1 MKPAPFAYVAP
12 ATLEEALALV
22 GDHSRPL
29 AGGQSLVP
37 LLNARRVRPQRL
49 VDLNRLQGHDYLRE
63 EEGWL
68 RIGMLV
74 RQAEL
79 LELEHWP
86 LLRAAVSRTGHP
98 ATRTRGT
105 VCGSVANGDR
115 RSELPAALTALAARV
130 HVRSAAAARETTVP
144 ELHLAP
150 DELIVELEVPPHP
163 ASWRFYE
170 YTATHG
176 DWPQVG
182 VAAAGANVVPF
193 GRGLETPW
201 AQALIAEALA

>member
-1 MKPAPFAYVAP
+1 MKPAPFDYVAP
-12 ATLEEALALV
+12 ATLDEALALV
-22 GDHSRPL
+22 GESSRPL

-37 LLNARRVRPQRL
+37 RLNARAERPARI

-74 RQAEL
+74 RQSEL

-86 LLRAAVSRTGHP
+86 LLHAAVSRTGHP

-105 VCGSVANGDR
+105 VCGSVANGDP
-115 RSELPAALTALAARV
+115 RSELPAALTALEARV
-130 HVRSAAAARETTVP
+130 HVRSAAARRETTVP
-144 ELHLAP
+144 ALRLAP

-163 ASWRFYE
+163 GDWRLYE

-193 GRGLETPW
+193 GRGLDSPW
-201 AQALIAEALA
+201 AHALIAEALA